1 MDGMRDY
8 QSSAHY
14 KDERTIDL
22 NINKQGDG
30 IREQVESRL

>member
-1 MDGMRDY
+1 MEEMRDS
-8 QSSAHY
+8 QSSTQY

-30 IREQVESRL
+30 IREQGESRL